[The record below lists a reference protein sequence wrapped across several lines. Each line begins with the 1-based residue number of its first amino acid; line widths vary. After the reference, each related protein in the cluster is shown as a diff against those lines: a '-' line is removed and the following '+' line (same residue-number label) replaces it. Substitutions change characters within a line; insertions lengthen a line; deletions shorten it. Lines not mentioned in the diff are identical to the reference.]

1 MGEAAGLPA
10 PFPGKPEHVKAMP
23 TLGDGLGVA
32 GTGVAVGAADVV
44 SVGEGLA
51 VDDGIGAAQPVSRTQ
66 SRATAN
72 SFIVRKTVCVP
83 RWLRK

>member
-1 MGEAAGLPA
+1 MGEAGGLPA
-10 PFPGKPEHVKAMP
+10 PFPGKPEHVKAMN

-51 VDDGIGAAQPVSRTQ
+51 VEDGNGVAHPPRRAHSSAANV
-66 SRATAN
+66 
-72 SFIVRKTVCVP
+72 
-83 RWLRK
+83 

>member
-1 MGEAAGLPA
+1 MGEAGGLPA

-51 VDDGIGAAQPVSRTQ
+51 VEDGIGAAHPVSRAQ
-66 SRATAN
+66 IRVKAN
-72 SFIVRKTVCVP
+72 VFIVS
-83 RWLRK
+83 

>member
-1 MGEAAGLPA
+1 MGETGGLPA
-10 PFPGKPEHVKAMP
+10 PFPGKPEHVKAMN

-51 VDDGIGAAQPVSRTQ
+51 VEDGIGAAHPVSGTQ
-66 SRATAN
+66 SRAAAN
-72 SFIVRKTVCVP
+72 VFIVR
-83 RWLRK
+83 

>member
-1 MGEAAGLPA
+1 MGEAGGLPA

-51 VDDGIGAAQPVSRTQ
+51 VEDGSGVAQPASRTQ
-66 SRATAN
+66 SAAMAN
-72 SFIVRKTVCVP
+72 VFIGK
-83 RWLRK
+83 